1 MLGEAAGTRYLP
13 VTWKEKWMLPVR
25 RAQEHFSLSAA
36 SLPLVT
42 STRDTGV
49 ATALS
54 NTALETNRAAMKQ
67 SFIKL
72 LLKEKQLSTMG
83 HQGTA
88 RTWRKELSSVF
99 PGKCSCS
106 SFRPSRGPC
115 ERHPASCVCVCVC
128 VCVWERCFSV
138 QLFATADS
146 VGFPRQEYW
155 SACHF
160 LSQGIFLTQGLN
172 FASPAL
178 AGGLF
183 TNSAT

>member
-1 MLGEAAGTRYLP
+1 
-13 VTWKEKWMLPVR
+13 MLPVR

-128 VCVWERCFSV
+128 VRA
-138 QLFATADS
+138 L
-146 VGFPRQEYW
+146 
-155 SACHF
+155 F
-160 LSQGIFLTQGLN
+160 LSSTVCSSRLRGISQARILKCLPFPLPGDLPDPGIK
-172 FASPAL
+172 FCLSCIGRWAL
-178 AGGLF
+178 YQ
-183 TNSAT
+183 